1 MDPQE
6 VVLQVVMVDD
16 EEALCQGVRRI
27 IERYHVHVP
36 DVLVDASYEYRY
48 FTTGEDF
55 LVYLSEGGAVD
66 LLLLD
71 LKLPGIGGMDVL
83 DALSDTGR
91 DVLTIMITAYAT
103 FETAVKATKLGAYDF
118 LAKPF
123 TPDELRY
130 AVRKATSQLI
140 LSRQARKLAEEKR
153 QVRFN
158 FISVL
163 AHELKAPLNA
173 VEGYLNILA
182 TTEAEQNL
190 AMVERSIVRVD
201 GMKKLI
207 SDLLDLTRIESG
219 QRERSIRRLD
229 LPELA
234 RGSIE
239 LFAGDAARRDITV
252 TLDAPDDVQLVAD
265 AGEVEIVLN
274 NLVSNAIKYNR
285 DGGRVTV
292 RLARVDGRR
301 RDRRRRHRHRSQA
314 RRGSQALPR
323 VHAHQERAHGQGPR
337 QRPGPL
343 DGAQDRDDVRRRGP
357 SGERGRRR
365 QHLHRDAQGRAADPW
380 RPPRPPDLPPG
391 ADPHGQA
398 ERTPASGPLVTCLHK
413 RPGHG
418 RIEADRGRAAPWDPW
433 VDWPRPKRSVAGC
446 GPAPSGRLSTNHRDT
461 VAGAPGAPRLE
472 PWGTASERGSVW
484 CPGS

>member
-6 VVLQVVMVDD
+6 AVLQVVMVDD

-27 IERYHVHVP
+27 IQKYDVHVP
-36 DVLVDASYEYRY
+36 DVRVDATYEYRY

-71 LKLPGIGGMDVL
+71 LKLPGMGGMDVL
-83 DALSDTGR
+83 DALSGMGR

-123 TPDELRY
+123 TPDEIRY

-182 TTEAEQNL
+182 TTESDQNL

-234 RGSIE
+234 RAAVE
-239 LFAGDAARRDITV
+239 LFAVDAARRDITV
-252 TLDAPDDVQLVAD
+252 ALDAPDDTELMAD

-274 NLVSNAIKYNR
+274 NLVSNAVKYNR
-285 DGGRVTV
+285 DGGRVDVTLRRLDGGVEIAVSDTGIGLKPEEAAKLFREFTRIKNEHTVKVLGSGLGLSTV
-292 RLARVDGRR
+292 RKIATMYDGDARVESEPGV
-301 RDRRRRHRHRSQA
+301 
-314 RRGSQALPR
+314 GSTFTVTLK
-323 VHAHQERAHGQGPR
+323 
-337 QRPGPL
+337 
-343 DGAQDRDDVRRRGP
+343 
-357 SGERGRRR
+357 
-365 QHLHRDAQGRAADPW
+365 DAP
-380 RPPRPPDLPPG
+380 
-391 ADPHGQA
+391 
-398 ERTPASGPLVTCLHK
+398 
-413 RPGHG
+413 
-418 RIEADRGRAAPWDPW
+418 AAPAD
-433 VDWPRPKRSVAGC
+433 D
-446 GPAPSGRLSTNHRDT
+446 H
-461 VAGAPGAPRLE
+461 
-472 PWGTASERGSVW
+472 ASAAT
-484 CPGS
+484 P

>member
-1 MDPQE
+1 MTAPIEAERQEALMDPQE
-6 VVLQVVMVDD
+6 AVLQVVMVDD

-27 IERYHVHVP
+27 IEKYDVHVP
-36 DVLVDASYEYRY
+36 DVLVDASYAYRY
-48 FTTGEDF
+48 FTSGEDF

-71 LKLPGIGGMDVL
+71 LKLPGVGGMDVL

-130 AVRKATSQLI
+130 AVRKATSQI
-140 LSRQARKLAEEKR
+140 IVSRQARKLAEEKR

-182 TTEAEQNL
+182 TTETDQNL

-219 QRERSIRRLD
+219 QRERVIRRLD

-239 LFAGDAARRDITV
+239 LFATDAARRGVTV
-252 TLDAPDDVQLVAD
+252 SLDATDDVELLAD

-285 DGGRVTV
+285 DGGNATVSLARKAGGVEISVADTGIGLKPEEAAKLFHEFTRIKNEHTVKVLGSGLGLSTV
-292 RLARVDGRR
+292 RKIATMYDG
-301 RDRRRRHRHRSQA
+301 DAHVASEA
-314 RRGSQALPR
+314 GVGSTFTVTLK
-323 VHAHQERAHGQGPR
+323 
-337 QRPGPL
+337 
-343 DGAQDRDDVRRRGP
+343 D
-357 SGERGRRR
+357 S
-365 QHLHRDAQGRAADPW
+365 
-380 RPPRPPDLPPG
+380 PPG
-391 ADPHGQA
+391 VTA
-398 ERTPASGPLVTCLHK
+398 ES
-413 RPGHG
+413 
-418 RIEADRGRAAPWDPW
+418 AAPAD
-433 VDWPRPKRSVAGC
+433 SSS
-446 GPAPSGRLSTNHRDT
+446 APL
-461 VAGAPGAPRLE
+461 
-472 PWGTASERGSVW
+472 
-484 CPGS
+484 

>member
-1 MDPQE
+1 VSTQVEAGRQEALMDPQE
-6 VVLQVVMVDD
+6 VVLKVVMVDD

-27 IERYHVHVP
+27 IERYDVHVA
-36 DVLVDASYEYRY
+36 DVLVDATYEYRY

-55 LVYLSEGGAVD
+55 LVHLSEGGEVD

-83 DALSDTGR
+83 DALSSMGR

-182 TTEAEQNL
+182 TTEADQNL

-219 QRERSIRRLD
+219 QRERAVRRLD
-229 LPELA
+229 VPGLA
-234 RGSIE
+234 RAAIE
-239 LFAGDAARRDITV
+239 LFAADAAQRDITIE
-252 TLDAPDDVQLVAD
+252 LDAPADVELVAD

-285 DGGRVTV
+285 DGGRVDVKLRRSGDGVEIAVADTGIGLKPEEAAKLFREFTRIKNEHTVKVLGSGLGLSTV
-292 RLARVDGRR
+292 RKIATMYEGDAKVESEAGV
-301 RDRRRRHRHRSQA
+301 
-314 RRGSQALPR
+314 GSTFTVTL
-323 VHAHQERAHGQGPR
+323 
-337 QRPGPL
+337 
-343 DGAQDRDDVRRRGP
+343 
-357 SGERGRRR
+357 
-365 QHLHRDAQGRAADPW
+365 RDAPAE
-380 RPPRPPDLPPG
+380 PPTG
-391 ADPHGQA
+391 
-398 ERTPASGPLVTCLHK
+398 EPAGV
-413 RPGHG
+413 
-418 RIEADRGRAAPWDPW
+418 
-433 VDWPRPKRSVAGC
+433 
-446 GPAPSGRLSTNHRDT
+446 
-461 VAGAPGAPRLE
+461 PGAP
-472 PWGTASERGSVW
+472 A
-484 CPGS
+484 